1 MVTVSS
7 VVNASKGE
15 LLCITYE
22 LLLEAIELGE
32 KSQDVGER
40 KRHIK
45 KAIEIIQMLVGDLNF
60 EYELSKELFRI
71 YVYVQGL
78 LVNAKKNEQLEEA
91 YRLINKLYEGFKK
104 VAEQEEAKKP
114 SMENAEAIYAGFTY
128 GKDSIHEIS
137 VGREN
142 RGFKA

>member
-1 MVTVSS
+1 MITVSS

-22 LLLEAIELGE
+22 LILEEIELGK
-32 KSQDVGER
+32 KSLDGEER
-40 KRHIK
+40 KKHIK

-78 LVNAKKNEQLEEA
+78 LVNAKRNEQLEEA
-91 YRLINKLYEGFKK
+91 YKLLYKLYGGFKK
-104 VAEQEEAKKP
+104 VSEQEEGKKP
-114 SMENAEAIYAGFTY
+114 CMENTEAIYAGFTY
-128 GKDSIHEIS
+128 GRSQINEMS
-137 VGREN
+137 LGSEN

>member
-32 KSQDVGER
+32 KSQDVEER

>member
-1 MVTVSS
+1 M
-7 VVNASKGE
+7 VNASKGE

-32 KSQDVGER
+32 KSQDVEER

>member
-32 KSQDVGER
+32 KSQDVEER
-40 KRHIK
+40 KRHIR

-104 VAEQEEAKKP
+104 VAEQEGAKKP

>member
-1 MVTVSS
+1 MITVSN

-22 LLLEAIELGE
+22 LLLEQIELGKTSNDIE
-32 KSQDVGER
+32 ER
-40 KRHIK
+40 NKHIK

-78 LVNAKKNEQLEEA
+78 LVNAKKREQLEEA
-91 YRLINKLYEGFKK
+91 YRLIHKLYEGFKI
-104 VAEQEEAKKP
+104 VAEQEEGKKP
-114 SMENAEAIYAGFTY
+114 CMENAETIYAGFTY
-128 GKDSIHEIS
+128 GKDRINEMS
-137 VGREN
+137 VGSEN

>member
-1 MVTVSS
+1 MATVSS
-7 VVNASKGE
+7 VVNASRGE

-22 LLLEAIELGE
+22 LLLEAIELSE
-32 KSQDVGER
+32 KSQDVEER
-40 KRHIK
+40 RKHIK

-91 YRLINKLYEGFKK
+91 YRLIKKLYGGFKK
-104 VAEQEEAKKP
+104 VAEQEEGKKP

-128 GKDSIHEIS
+128 GRDCINEMS
-137 VGREN
+137 VGSEN